1 MEVIID
7 AGEEILT
14 IELYGSI
21 DTLDYSGDKKW
32 ALGNS
37 FISFVEEEGNV
48 SKLHYDAGAGYYILK
63 KQED

>member
-7 AGEEILT
+7 AGDDILT
-14 IELYGSI
+14 IELFGNK
-21 DTLDYSGDKKW
+21 DTLDYVGDKKW

-48 SKLHYDAGAGYYILK
+48 SELHYDAGAGYYILK